1 MRRREAS
8 NRADSLSNQ
17 NVMLA
22 AHSHESSTDVT
33 KSASPTPTARP
44 STTHDSKVI
53 ILDSISYTVIACQIP
68 ILASSYL
75 SDAVELALS
84 PQFSLASCSIHPK
97 VQSPPSRMKAKAS
110 AKYQLPL
117 HIFTRSHMKHPRGR
131 VTVERFWGGAY
142 RSFNEKPNQFPISVP
157 NTDPDLEKQ

>member
-8 NRADSLSNQ
+8 YRAYCLSDQ

-22 AHSHESSTDVT
+22 AHSPSSPTDVT
-33 KSASPTPTARP
+33 KSTSPAPMARP
-44 STTHDSKVI
+44 STTHNSKVTI
-53 ILDSISYTVIACQIP
+53 MDSISYTVVECQLP
-68 ILASSYL
+68 ILTGPYL
-75 SDAVELALS
+75 SDAAELAPS

-117 HIFTRSHMKHPRGR
+117 HIFTRSHMKHPGGR